1 MDEPIRPKSSSVTKT
16 VPKHDTKK
24 RDVKSSTKSVRDKSS
39 KDPRDAK
46 VREKEPRK
54 EEKRE
59 DKKEPR
65 KDEKKEDSRREEPRE
80 KREERREEPRE
91 KREERREESRE
102 KREER
107 REEPQKEETQSKQSR
122 IRVVSDVKSYLE
134 YRDDGLVVVDFN
146 TSWCGPCREF
156 GPTFAEIANNYPGV
170 TFLSVDAESFE
181 HEDTT
186 SVKSVPTFKVF
197 LNGVLRREFSGVKEA
212 REKLERYIERY
223 QIQILIN
230 GRTQRAFPQNVKDKV
245 SKYMDM
251 FQPE

>member
-1 MDEPIRPKSSSVTKT
+1 MDEPIRPKSSTSSKS

-24 RDVKSSTKSVRDKSS
+24 RDVKSSQKPKDSKTVKDVRDKPP
-39 KDPRDAK
+39 KDNRPKDEQR
-46 VREKEPRK
+46 EPRERK
-54 EEKRE
+54 EDKRE
-59 DKKEPR
+59 GK
-65 KDEKKEDSRREEPRE
+65 REEPRE
-80 KREERREEPRE
+80 KREDKRED
-91 KREERREESRE
+91 KREESQNKEAHP
-102 KREER
+102 KTK
-107 REEPQKEETQSKQSR
+107 EPSIKIVNEL
-122 IRVVSDVKSYLE
+122 KSYLE

-156 GPTFAEIANNYPGV
+156 GPTFEEIANNYPGV